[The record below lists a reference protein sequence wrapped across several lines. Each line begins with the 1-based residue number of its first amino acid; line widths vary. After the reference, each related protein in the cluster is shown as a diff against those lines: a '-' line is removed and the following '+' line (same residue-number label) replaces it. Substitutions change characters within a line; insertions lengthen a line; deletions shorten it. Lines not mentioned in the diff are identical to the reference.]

1 MKRSGNVSLAVMGT
15 AAFAMTFAGGMTYL
29 NWSRPSHAS
38 PHAAASTCTPKPDGT
53 CEPARRSFGYYF
65 IPGFFGG
72 SSSTSTPPAK
82 TAPAAALAGS
92 PPARPA
98 QSAALTSKPRATTP
112 AVSPSGTTRGGFGT
126 TAQSSSFRTSSAGG

>member
-38 PHAAASTCTPKPDGT
+38 PQTAASTCTPKPDGT
-53 CEPARRSFGYYF
+53 CERAGRGFMFYLLPSFGA
-65 IPGFFGG
+65 
-72 SSSTSTPPAK
+72 SSSN
-82 TAPAAALAGS
+82 TAPAK
-92 PPARPA
+92 PA
-98 QSAALTSKPRATTP
+98 QSAALTGKSHATNP

-126 TAQSSSFRTSSAGG
+126 TARSGSFRVSAGG

>member
-29 NWSRPSHAS
+29 NWSRPSHAAT
-38 PHAAASTCTPKPDGT
+38 PQTAASSTCTPRPDGT
-53 CEPARRSFGYYF
+53 CEPARRGFSYYLVPSFF
-65 IPGFFGG
+65 HG
-72 SSSTSTPPAK
+72 SSPSSTTPAK
-82 TAPAAALAGS
+82 PV
-92 PPARPA
+92 

-126 TAQSSSFRTSSAGG
+126 TARSSSFRTSSAGG